1 MVEINEFDSGISNN
15 ENARNDEPKINGEQT
30 PIESFNLHFFSEKEQ
45 ENLVEEKRK
54 KRKTIEKNPNQIH
67 VNDGKSNHLDVSNK
81 NNSHYD
87 DFIVEDESSDFD
99 EDDIIRVEGG
109 IKSSDDE
116 YNEKMGSNYIGVTN
130 LNMNKN
136 SVGRKFSE
144 TEILTEIRQFI
155 QLMKDAANKDEVAY
169 SNGKVAISKL
179 KMVDEVCRKVSMNNL
194 SSYFI
199 SEGVLDILSQWLSPF
214 NDGTLPSLS
223 IRNKILKLIS
233 NIPLREEEITSTE
246 LGKTLCKLWKNPAET
261 IENRQIIRT
270 LIQRWVRLISKT
282 RQSSSLETVSKAA
295 AAAESLN
302 SQIKSN
308 GSEPNLNKSM
318 LYVEPRT
325 ARIPIT
331 TGYNFKVIPQN
342 DSSNIEHGTSTFKD
356 KSIGNISINRNNRT
370 KNRSKHAMKISLEGR
385 GL

>member
-1 MVEINEFDSGISNN
+1 MVEINELNSGLSNN
-15 ENARNDEPKINGEQT
+15 EATKNNETNTDGEKT
-30 PIESFNLHFFSEKEQ
+30 PIGLFNSNFFSEKEQ
-45 ENLVEEKRK
+45 ESLSREKRK
-54 KRKTIEKNPNQIH
+54 KRKTITKNFSQVH
-67 VNDGKSNHLDVSNK
+67 LNDGK
-81 NNSHYD
+81 NNNLNIPDNYDLHYNN
-87 DFIVEDESSDFD
+87 FIVEDDSSGYD

-116 YNEKMGSNYIGVTN
+116 YDEKIGGNYIESKN

-136 SVGRKFSE
+136 SVGRKLSE
-144 TEILTEIRQFI
+144 TEIRTEIRQFI

-169 SNGKVAISKL
+169 SDGKVAISKL
-179 KMVDEVCRKVSMNNL
+179 KMIDEVCRKVSMSNL
-194 SSYFI
+194 SNYFI

-214 NDGTLPSLS
+214 NDGSLPNLS

-233 NIPLREEEITSTE
+233 GIPLREEDVTSTE

-282 RQSSSLETVSKAA
+282 RAPSSLETTSSAA
-295 AAAESLN
+295 AITNDLN
-302 SQIKSN
+302 PKIKSKN
-308 GSEPNLNKSM
+308 DDANSNKST
-318 LYVEPRT
+318 LHVEPRT
-325 ARIPIT
+325 ARIPIA
-331 TGYNFKVIPQN
+331 TGYNFKVVPQN
-342 DSSNIEHGTSTFKD
+342 DSSNIEHNTGAFTD
-356 KSIGNISINRNNRT
+356 KSIGIISINRNNRT